1 MMISKPK
8 SADVPE
14 IKTII
19 DPFAQRGIML
29 PRSLHALYT
38 CLRDFWIVRDA
49 ENICG
54 CCALTVSWENFG
66 EIRTLAVR
74 ETSKGLGLGREL
86 VERCLEEAKELGLN
100 TVFTLTYIPDFFA
113 QFGFKP
119 VDKSTLPNKIWSD
132 CIHCQYFPDCREVA
146 MVYEL

>member
-1 MMISKPK
+1 MQIIKPK

-49 ENICG
+49 DQISG

-74 ETSKGLGLGREL
+74 ESSQGLGLGRDL

-100 TVFTLTYIPDFFA
+100 TVFTLTCIPDFFA